1 MQVLAKGELF
11 SLGLILLRFFFVWK
25 GNQMF
30 CFGLTE
36 INMEVE
42 AAGQRELCYERQ
54 TQGKVST
61 YVTEN

>member
-1 MQVLAKGELF
+1 
-11 SLGLILLRFFFVWK
+11 
-25 GNQMF
+25 MF